1 MVVRDLA
8 RVNGLEYKDADRLA
22 KMVPDDLGITMAG
35 AIEKSGDL
43 RNAIK
48 TDPVA
53 RKIVQQGKVIE
64 GMVRNTG
71 KHACGIIIADRKLTD
86 LVPVCLQEGDLTTQY
101 AKGPVEDL
109 GLLKM
114 DFLGLKNL
122 TVISDAEEFIRF
134 THDKPDFKIDDITL
148 EDQATFDLLNEGRT
162 VGVFQLESDGMQ
174 GLSRQIGLSSFEEI
188 IALIALYRPGPMQFI
203 PQFIEG
209 KKDPTKIHVPHPLLK
224 ELVEETYGVLVY
236 QEQVMQA
243 ARIIAGYTLGN
254 ADILRRAMGKKKK
267 EVMAEQKAIFVKGAK
282 DTNNINRREAEEIFG
297 ILEKFAEYGFNKSH
311 SAAYAMVSYRTAFL
325 KANYPVEFM
334 AALLSAELGN
344 ADKVAN
350 YVSEA
355 IAMGIPVLGPDINE
369 SRHNFTPVPGVT
381 DDDPGRIR
389 FGMSAIK
396 GVGDAATAKIIEER
410 DQNGNYKDFTDFVAR
425 TDMKSV
431 NRRTLENLIRTGT
444 FDSFGEDRAGLL
456 ANLDAL
462 LSAAASERKDR
473 ESGQGSLFDL
483 LAESPADETPA
494 DGTSRIEVDPMDR
507 KEKLTHE
514 KELLGFYLSGHPLDD
529 YGMLADC
536 LLSVSPAEYEQLDD
550 EDTFRFT
557 GVISALEQRMTR
569 KTGEPWAKFNLLTRT
584 KSLPVTVFPKSF
596 EKNRNHIGMNNM
608 VVVEGRVARRD
619 EGVDL
624 HGLSIRPLHNSISQ
638 MIRKMTW
645 VIHANDHGT
654 DFVRKLR
661 DIMTFDDSGI
671 PISIFVMPEEKT
683 AIRAEVSQTLRIPPY
698 WPRIQKLRDHPAV
711 IGTRLTV
718 AEPREIDDRP
728 HWMKR
733 PKERQAG

>member
-1 MVVRDLA
+1 
-8 RVNGLEYKDADRLA
+8 EYKDADRIA
-22 KMVPDDLGITMAG
+22 KMVPDDLGISMAG
-35 AIEKSGDL
+35 AIEKSPDL
-43 RNAIK
+43 REAIK
-48 TDPVA
+48 TDPIA
-53 RKIVQQGKVIE
+53 RKIVDQGKVIE

-122 TVISDAEEFIRF
+122 TVISDAEEFIRK
-134 THDKPDFKIDDITL
+134 THNKPDFRIEDVSL

-174 GLSRQIGLSSFEEI
+174 ALSRQIGLSSFEEI

-209 KKDPTKIHVPHPLLK
+209 KKDRSKIHVPHPLLK

-236 QEQVMQA
+236 QEQVMQS
-243 ARIIAGYTLGN
+243 ARIIAGFTLGN

-267 EVMAEQKAIFVKGAK
+267 DVMAEQKAIFVKGAK
-282 DTNNINRREAEEIFG
+282 ETNNIGRKEAEEIFG

-311 SAAYAMVSYRTAFL
+311 SAAYAMVSYRTAYL

-334 AALLSAELGN
+334 AGLLSAELGN

-355 IAMGIPVLGPDINE
+355 IAMEIPVLGPDINE
-369 SRHNFTPVPGVT
+369 SRHNFTPVPAEKEG
-381 DDDPGRIR
+381 DKGRIR

-410 DQNGNYKDFTDFVAR
+410 DQNGPYKDFTDFVAR
-425 TDMKSV
+425 TDMKAV

-462 LSAAASERKDR
+462 LSAAMAERKDR

-483 LAESPADETPA
+483 MGGTSEDETPN

-536 LLSVSPAEYEQLDD
+536 LLSVDPAEYEQLDD
-550 EDTFRFT
+550 EDIFRFT

-569 KTGEPWAKFNLLTRT
+569 KTG
-584 KSLPVTVFPKSF
+584 
-596 EKNRNHIGMNNM
+596 
-608 VVVEGRVARRD
+608 
-619 EGVDL
+619 
-624 HGLSIRPLHNSISQ
+624 
-638 MIRKMTW
+638 
-645 VIHANDHGT
+645 
-654 DFVRKLR
+654 
-661 DIMTFDDSGI
+661 
-671 PISIFVMPEEKT
+671 
-683 AIRAEVSQTLRIPPY
+683 
-698 WPRIQKLRDHPAV
+698 
-711 IGTRLTV
+711 
-718 AEPREIDDRP
+718 
-728 HWMKR
+728 
-733 PKERQAG
+733 